1 MVDNPNLETNW
12 QDPLQ
17 PPILANNQVHVWRA
31 NLDLPTAEINQL
43 ATLLSTD
50 EIARANKFRFP
61 EHKRRFIA
69 TRGILRQLLGNYLQ
83 ISAKI
88 LKFEYSD
95 RGKPRLAASI
105 SDSSL
110 EFNVS
115 HSQEYALYGF
125 THHNQIGVDLEYLRD
140 MKDAAKIAERFFS
153 PRESQLIASLN
164 SEQQQRI
171 FFKLWTAKEA
181 YLKAIGTGLTGSL
194 DGVDISLDQAG
205 YPSLLAIN
213 GNVAAA
219 ASWSM
224 HHCIPAINYVASV
237 AIKTNIIKQQINF
250 WNWY

>member
-213 GNVAAA
+213 GNITAA